1 MLIPTAALS
10 NLFCGPVA
18 MRFSFVAAF
27 VLAFGGVTM
36 AIASIFSGLDAT
48 ACTQLFPLNA
58 AQLVWGIVFC
68 FAALLPAVLSAFY
81 KASFLQK
88 HVRSATCGAPPLGK

>member
-10 NLFCGPVA
+10 NLFCGPVT
-18 MRFSFVAAF
+18 MRFSFAAAF

-36 AIASIFSGLDAT
+36 AIVSVFSGLDAA
-48 ACTQLFPLNA
+48 ACKQLFPFNA

-88 HVRSATCGAPPLGK
+88 HVRSVVVGAVT